1 MHSTEGLWQAS
12 LLKAIQKPDQPLAD
26 IDEKALEV
34 YRNNY
39 RVCLIDTLSSIYP
52 VIKALVGDEFF
63 VGLARMYIKQHP
75 SLSGNLHHY
84 GTEFARFLDGFGPA
98 KELPYLPDVA
108 KLEWR
113 VHCAHYARDAKP
125 LNPANFGN
133 VAADEWP
140 HLLLNFAPAVALVLS
155 HWPIGKIWQM
165 HQKDVPS
172 DWEIDLDSGGEAVLV
187 TRPLNKVTVDVL
199 PPATG
204 AWLCALLRGA
214 SLEEATETVLELE
227 AGSSFDMQSALKT
240 LLERQA
246 LTGFEQQDPAVV
258 EAI

>member
-1 MHSTEGLWQAS
+1 MHSTEALWQAR
-12 LLKAIQKPDQPLAD
+12 LLKAICNPDEVVPE
-26 IDEKALEV
+26 IDEKALAV

-39 RVCLIDTLSSIYP
+39 RVGLIDTLTSIYP
-52 VIKALVGDEFF
+52 VIKTLVGDEFF

-84 GTEFARFLDGFGPA
+84 GTEFAHFLDGFGPA

-113 VHCAHYARDAKP
+113 VHCAHYARDANP
-125 LNPANFGN
+125 LDPASFGT
-133 VAADEWP
+133 VGSDDWP
-140 HLLLNFAPAVALVLS
+140 HLRLHFAPAVALVRS

-165 HQKDVPS
+165 HQPDAPS
-172 DWEIDLDSGGEAVLV
+172 HWDIDLGGGGEAVLV
-187 TRPLNKVTVDVL
+187 TRPLNKITIDVL
-199 PPATG
+199 PEAIG

-214 SLEEATETVLELE
+214 SLEESTETALEIE
-227 AGSSFDMQSALKT
+227 SAGFDLQAALQI
-240 LLERQA
+240 LLARQA
-246 LTGFEQQDPAVV
+246 LTGFEREDPCAV